1 MASFNHSHFNCCFQN
16 WILQQ
21 RQDLEELLN
30 ALSTDSQNR
39 YEELKE
45 KGIRHFEEYSERRAL
60 MAPHDAASFMT
71 PPWCSS
77 FENAFLWVGGCRPS
91 LSVRLVYA
99 VGGSELEAQIDEFLG
114 GVRKGNLAEISGHQ
128 LDLIN
133 ALHCRTIKE
142 EDKMSTRMAS
152 IQANCV
158 LSLEIADEPLVTIAK
173 NAGRVGEW
181 SRELERAMVAHSV
194 SLAHILADADKLRL
208 DTLKELIAILTPLQ
222 AVDFL
227 AAAKKLHISM
237 HEWGKRRDRQFGN
250 PLITN
255 II

>member
-99 VGGSELEAQIDEFLG
+99 VGGSELRPKSMSFLG
-114 GVRKGNLAEISGHQ
+114 E
-128 LDLIN
+128 
-133 ALHCRTIKE
+133 
-142 EDKMSTRMAS
+142 
-152 IQANCV
+152 
-158 LSLEIADEPLVTIAK
+158 EIADEPLVTIAK
-173 NAGRVGEW
+173 NAGRVGSGAGAGARHGCSFCLSGSHP
-181 SRELERAMVAHSV
+181 SRRRQAEAQHAEG
-194 SLAHILADADKLRL
+194 ADGYSDSNASRGF
-208 DTLKELIAILTPLQ
+208 PS
-222 AVDFL
+222 
-227 AAAKKLHISM
+227 AAKKLHISM
-237 HEWGKRRDRQFGN
+237 HEWGKRRDRQFAN
-250 PLITN
+250 PF
-255 II
+255 